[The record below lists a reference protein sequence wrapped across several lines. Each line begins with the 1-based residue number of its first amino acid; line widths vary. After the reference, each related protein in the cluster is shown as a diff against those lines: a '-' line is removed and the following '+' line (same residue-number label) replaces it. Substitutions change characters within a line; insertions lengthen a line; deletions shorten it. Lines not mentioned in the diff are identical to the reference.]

1 MFYAPCSMTLYTQ
14 ADKNT
19 RLTWFYITGF
29 LVFVIL
35 VGYIFAGAMNN
46 SGILYIAVIFSVFM
60 SFTSYW
66 WSDKI
71 VLAMSKAKPVT
82 HENAREVYHL
92 VENLCITAGLPVP
105 KIYIIED
112 SSPNAFATGRD
123 PKHGVICL
131 TTGIIAKLEKSEL
144 EGVIAHELS
153 HIGNRDI
160 LLSTVVVILV
170 GFVTLLADWFRN
182 WAFWGG
188 GRRNNNDNEGG
199 QLQIILMITAVIL
212 SILAPIAALLMQLA
226 ISRKREFLADADG
239 ALLTRYP
246 EGLVKALEKISADPQ
261 PLREANRATAHLF
274 ITNPFRGKNVSKL
287 FMTHPPIEERVKALR
302 GMNI

>member
-1 MFYAPCSMTLYTQ
+1 MSTLYTQ

-19 RLTWFYITGF
+19 RLTWVYISGF
-29 LVFVIL
+29 LVFVIA
-35 VGYIFAGAMNN
+35 VGYIFAGAME
-46 SGILYIAVIFSVFM
+46 SSVILYVAVAFSIVM
-60 SFTSYW
+60 SFASYW

-71 VLAMSKAKPVT
+71 VLAMSGAKLVT
-82 HENAREVYHL
+82 HENNRELYHI

-112 SSPNAFATGRD
+112 SAPNAFATGRN
-123 PKHGVICL
+123 PEHGVICF
-131 TTGIIAKLEKSEL
+131 TTGIINKLEKIEL

-170 GFVTLLADWFRN
+170 GFVTLLADWFRH

-188 GRRNNNDNEGG
+188 RSRDNNNSEGG
-199 QLQIILMITAVIL
+199 QLRLVLIIVAIIL
-212 SILAPIAALLMQLA
+212 SILAPIAAMLMQLA
-226 ISRKREFLADADG
+226 ISRKREFLADASG

-246 EGLVKALEKISADPQ
+246 DGLARALEKISADKE
-261 PLREANRATAHLF
+261 PLEAANRATAHLY
-274 ITNPFRGKNVSKL
+274 IVNPFKGKKMTSL
-287 FMTHPPIEERVKALR
+287 FMTHPPIEDRIKALR
-302 GMNI
+302 AMESK